1 MTDSG
6 VRVKRKK
13 IKSEDVMKSMSDVVT
28 NVSEVTMR
36 CMVSGQSRLNGAVV
50 VLVMMM
56 IVVVRLVV

>member
-1 MTDSG
+1 
-6 VRVKRKK
+6 
-13 IKSEDVMKSMSDVVT
+13 MKSMSDVVT